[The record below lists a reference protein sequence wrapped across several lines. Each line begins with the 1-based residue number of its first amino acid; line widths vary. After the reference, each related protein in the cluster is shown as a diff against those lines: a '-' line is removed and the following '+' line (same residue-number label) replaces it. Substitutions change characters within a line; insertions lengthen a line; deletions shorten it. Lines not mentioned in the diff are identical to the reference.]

1 MSLISSRHEVKVLI
15 KIARVCDINWCWGN
29 FERLVPS
36 NKKVQS
42 FDKLKSNIFRSYE
55 TCVKNIYK
63 FGKEGTWSTS
73 LLNYFKLWFFS
84 ISLLNNDLLQFI
96 NYISSWLISREIHFG
111 RYIFWNDLTI
121 YFCTKTWCK
130 CHTDKVKQGRN
141 VMMLKI
147 TIIKIIILQEY
158 PNF

>member
-1 MSLISSRHEVKVLI
+1 MLEFVTYIDAEVILKDLCLQIKRYKVLI
-15 KIARVCDINWCWGN
+15 SWSQIFSEVTKLVSKISINLGKRVHGQRLYSIILN
-29 FERLVPS
+29 FDFL
-36 NKKVQS
+36 
-42 FDKLKSNIFRSYE
+42 
-55 TCVKNIYK
+55 
-63 FGKEGTWSTS
+63 
-73 LLNYFKLWFFS
+73 S

-130 CHTDKVKQGRN
+130 CHIDKVKQGRN